1 MFQVTISQR
10 QQSTAEIQPVE
21 MVERKGLGHP
31 DTICDALAE
40 QASRILCQTYLEKFG
55 FVMHHNVDKALL
67 WGGLSLPRF
76 GGGEVRAPLE
86 IFLAGR
92 ATCEYKGVVIPVE
105 ELIREHCTGW
115 LQSSFHALDP
125 QRHVKFHTLIRP
137 GSADL
142 VELYSRQEQTGVA
155 LANDTSCGVGYAPLS
170 ELERVVL
177 AVEKTLNTPNS
188 KATHP
193 EFGEDIK
200 VMGVRNGQALE
211 LTVACAFVDRHVSD
225 LEDYVTQRSELVSL
239 VEQTVRSESSMTA
252 HVSANAADDIQRGS
266 LYLTVTGTS
275 AEAGDDG
282 EVGRG
287 NRVNGLI
294 TPYRPMNMEAAA
306 GKNPVTHVGKLYN
319 IVARRVA
326 ETLVEEIEEVSEAY
340 CYLVSRIGSPI
351 TEPQVADLQLA
362 LVDAGEIGGIS
373 HRAEQILRDQ
383 LSEIHQIRQQLID
396 GSITVY

>member
-1 MFQVTISQR
+1 MFQITISER
-10 QQSTAEIQPVE
+10 QPSTAALQPVE

-40 QASRILCQTYLEKFG
+40 EASRILCRTYLDKFG
-55 FVMHHNVDKALL
+55 LVMHHNVDKALL
-67 WGGLSLPRF
+67 WGGISQPRF

-92 ATCEYKGVVIPVE
+92 ATCEYRGVVVPVE
-105 ELIREHCTGW
+105 ELIREHCISW
-115 LQSSFHALDP
+115 LGSRFHALDP

-142 VELYSRQEQTGVA
+142 VELYLRQEQTGIA

-170 ELERVVL
+170 ELERAVL
-177 AVEKTLNTPNS
+177 AVEKTLNAPDT
-188 KATHP
+188 KAMHP
-193 EFGEDIK
+193 ELGEDVK
-200 VMGVRNGQALE
+200 VMGVRNGETLE

-225 LEDYVTQRSELVSL
+225 IEDYVTKRSKLVSL
-239 VEQTVRSESSMTA
+239 VEQTVRAESAMSV
-252 HVSANAADDIQRGS
+252 HVSANAADDIHSGS

-294 TPYRPMNMEAAA
+294 APYRPMNMEAAA

-326 ETLVEEIEEVSEAY
+326 ETLVEEIDEVGEAY
-340 CYLVSRIGSPI
+340 CYLVSRIGSPV
-351 TEPQVADLQLA
+351 TQPQVADLRLA
-362 LVDAGEIGGIS
+362 LRDGGSIGTVTP
-373 HRAEQILRDQ
+373 RAEHIVRDQ
-383 LSEIHQIRQQLID
+383 LSAIDRIRQELVD
-396 GSITVY
+396 GLITVY